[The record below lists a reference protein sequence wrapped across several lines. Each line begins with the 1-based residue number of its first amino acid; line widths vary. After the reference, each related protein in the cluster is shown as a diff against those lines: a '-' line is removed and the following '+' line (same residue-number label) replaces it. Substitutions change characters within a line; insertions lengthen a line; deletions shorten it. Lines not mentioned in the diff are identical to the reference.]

1 MQQSSQKRSIWLV
14 GIAITNHNGEFVA
27 AAVASAE
34 ARAANWRLEIAG
46 DAACIPLIGES
57 DCQEVMN
64 LITGKKSSKMEIVW
78 TISEAFKLR
87 IYNAIYIST

>member
-1 MQQSSQKRSIWLV
+1 MV
-14 GIAITNHNGEFVA
+14 GIAIRNHKGEFVA

-34 ARAANWRLEIAG
+34 ARAANWRLEIAE
-46 DAACIPLIGES
+46 DAARIPLIVES
-57 DCQEVMN
+57 DGQEVMN

-87 IYNAIYIST
+87 IYNALNIST